1 MGEDQKGK
9 RLKRIVFVTVGTTSF
24 DALVRAMDTQAVREE
39 LRRRGYTDLLIQMG
53 RGSYIP
59 SKFSGEDG
67 LVAVDYF
74 TFSPTIAD
82 YLLSAELV
90 ISHAGSG
97 SIFETL
103 RLGKPLVV
111 VVNEDLMDNHQS
123 ELADELAARKHLF
136 CSRPQSLGQALRTMD
151 LEALVPY
158 SPGDARPVAT
168 HINKFLGFQAD

>member
-39 LRRRGYTDLLIQMG
+39 LRRRG
-53 RGSYIP
+53 
-59 SKFSGEDG
+59 EDG

-90 ISHAGSG
+90 ISHAD
-97 SIFETL
+97 L